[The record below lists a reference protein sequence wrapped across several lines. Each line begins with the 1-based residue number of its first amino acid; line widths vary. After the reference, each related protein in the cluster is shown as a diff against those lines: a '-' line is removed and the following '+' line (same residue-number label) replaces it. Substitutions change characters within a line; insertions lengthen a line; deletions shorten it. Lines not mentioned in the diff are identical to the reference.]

1 MKIVLVRSFLLF
13 AAVYCF
19 IAANYNNTNS
29 NLLGDNNS
37 VPPNVAKYVTPF
49 GTGDHSGSSW
59 NNAYSFK
66 DMQGKLASNT
76 SYNLVDSTFLVD
88 SIIVKDLVN
97 ISFIGKSK
105 SKTIL
110 EGISSAD
117 REDTLSWSLKCFDLD
132 NVDFAVI
139 KDLQIR
145 RFRWFGIRV
154 GSFSSSF
161 LGYNLY
167 VDSCGW
173 AAWGAPIGPPLQ
185 EIKSPGGV
193 KLFGDNG
200 TFRQSTIKNS
210 GWDGMQVAGYDVLVD
225 STTIDSAGVDEPGAK
240 YQGDG
245 IHIFRNPDISYN
257 VNGQT
262 IHKAGRLTVNECYI
276 NTAHPK
282 KSGIEAGYKDPQ
294 TEKPLLRA
302 YNSYIAG
309 GKGIGITQSND
320 LIIGEFYS
328 DVQNCTIVNLKIDR
342 WPLRIEN
349 WDAGTPGKI
358 KNNIFLCPVN
368 YPFGQCP
375 VGECNTLPNAVT
387 YEDNRWKKG
396 NDWQP
401 IFCAEPI
408 PDCISE
414 E

>member
-1 MKIVLVRSFLLF
+1 M
-13 AAVYCF
+13 
-19 IAANYNNTNS
+19 
-29 NLLGDNNS
+29 
-37 VPPNVAKYVTPF
+37 TPH

-76 SYNLVDSTFLVD
+76 SYFLVDSTFLVD

-225 STTIDSAGVDEPGAK
+225 STTIDSTGVDEPGAK

-309 GKGIGITQSND
+309 GKAIDVTQDANP
-320 LIIGEFYS
+320 LNGAFYS
-328 DVQNCTIVNLKIDR
+328 YFENCRLESFRTDR
-342 WPLRIEN
+342 PTFRIEYAEALPFS
-349 WDAGTPGKI
+349 WI
-358 KNNIFLCPVN
+358 KNNTFYSPADYNPQDIFCPVAE
-368 YPFGQCP
+368 Y
-375 VGECNTLPNAVT
+375 NTDSTAILYLKNTWFKGDTLKDFCVT
-387 YEDNRWKKG
+387 HNLVT
-396 NDWQP
+396 P
-401 IFCAEPI
+401 
-408 PDCISE
+408 
-414 E
+414 